1 MEFALWLDASLPGL
15 SLAILSRSPSS
26 VWKVVAEHH
35 DDQLGATSNI
45 NSILSRLL
53 IQVGVKSSEMTHLLV
68 GVGPGSFTGIKVG
81 MAWAFG
87 FFAGQSQLKICGL
100 SALNLAATG
109 INVANSHILLKVT
122 GNHGFMGSSFET
134 YSEAAFERADLEK
147 CLRSKTVYLANAWP
161 EVFENLLTLSIKPL
175 QIENLRVLALKGLL
189 TVINSDQ
196 IRWEVDFPQPRYLKQ
211 STAEEKLVQIKEQK
225 NG

>member
-53 IQVGVKSSEMTHLLV
+53 SQVGVRSSEMTHLLV

-87 FFAGQSQLKICGL
+87 FFVGQSQLKICGL
-100 SALNLAATG
+100 SALKLATTG
-109 INVANSHILLKVT
+109 IKVANSHILLKVT

-161 EVFENLLTLSIKPL
+161 EIFENLLSLSIEPL
-175 QIENLRVLALKGLL
+175 QIENLRVLALKGLI

-196 IRWEVDFPQPRYLKQ
+196 FGWEGSFPQPRYLKQ
-211 STAEEKLVQIKEQK
+211 STAEEKLVQLKEQK